1 MKLLLIR
8 HAKMAGDPF
17 ATPPSPVTGC
27 LSPAGV
33 AEAAAL
39 ARALADIP
47 IDVALVSPYGRAVE
61 TAERVLAGRG
71 VRITRVAGLEEWMP
85 SEKFRHALSTEAEA
99 MLERDRGRHAE
110 ETWKTELGE
119 GVYDMLARTVPALLG
134 ALEAEGWHMRSGG
147 WVPDGGA
154 ESKTIALFAH
164 GGSLNAVLSFLLG
177 VRPFPVGSF
186 SFAHCGVA
194 TLDFTERKGVYFP
207 ALRLAPLIA
216 DR

>member
-8 HAKMAGDPF
+8 HARMAGDPF

-33 AEAAAL
+33 AEASAL
-39 ARALADIP
+39 EKALADIP

-61 TAERVLAGRG
+61 TAERALAGRG
-71 VRITRVAGLEEWMP
+71 VRILRVAGLEEWMP
-85 SEKFRHALSTEAEA
+85 SEKFRNALSTEAEA

-134 ALEAEGWHMRSGG
+134 ALAAEGWHMRAGG
-147 WVPDGGA
+147 WVPDAGA
-154 ESKTIALFAH
+154 ENKTIAVFAH
-164 GGSLNAVLSFLLG
+164 GGSLNAILSFLLG

-186 SFAHCGVA
+186 SFGHCGVA
-194 TLDFTERKGVYFP
+194 TVDFTERKGVYFP
-207 ALRLAPLIA
+207 ALRLAKRLF
-216 DR
+216 